1 VKNGIAENREGSN
14 GKNLDQSEI
23 TDSRG
28 DLRSETELRSDQEV
42 QGIDA
47 EEMAENQMEAGSE
60 QEDAPFHKQ
69 QAANG
74 LREDESET
82 DRGGDNRKVKNGI
95 AENREEEVVSS
106 NGEKLE
112 QSEITK
118 SRGELRNEVELG
130 NEQKVLDNDAEEMAE
145 NQMEAGSER
154 EDAPFN
160 QQQAANGLREDEKEA
175 DSGGDNRKVKNG
187 IAEKREGANGEKLN
201 RNEIADTLGELRSE
215 EELGNEQKV
224 QGNDAEELAENRM
237 KAGSELEGGQ
247 FDQQDAENGLRDSEE
262 QTEKGGDNLKE
273 KNGIAENREE
283 QVGDSNGEELD
294 RSEIIDAPGKLRKDE
309 ELRNDQEDQ
318 GNEAIAVDENSI
330 EAGSSRGDGGSD
342 RKETSD
348 ARRELDDNIET
359 DPDNPKGKNK
369 VGIAENREEE
379 VGGLSEEEL
388 AGSEIDAAER
398 MPRVEDEIEN
408 DWDEQGIG
416 ENEVEGGGLSDRN
429 GRRRRGESAT
439 SGQQNVELLDPET
452 EMEFGKREAAEA
464 DLAGLSLA
472 AQAFVASTFVLA
484 AANVE
489 AGEPIA
495 EVASKDVFPAD
506 QTVYSVQVGAFR
518 NRPEA
523 RYFGSFSPVIA
534 VPLPSG
540 VARYLT
546 GIFSDY
552 ASAARARDA
561 IRDIGGFEDAF
572 VVVYENGERAP
583 LTPVATS
590 PEAEAEAVTLLPS
603 EEGIGGDDWAGVS
616 GVWFSIQIGAFQGY
630 PTADLVE
637 ALCPCNREMLDGRLT
652 RWTTGKYQDLQ
663 SALTDLEDIRAS
675 LVEDAFVVA
684 FADGRRIKIADA
696 VAQRVSNL
704 KEQAEESLT
713 TYRIRVVRY
722 GAKAPAAE
730 AAKLLRLSEFVPMQ
744 AVVAGEWTTY
754 YSLPYAELAVAELAA
769 DRCRQAGFD
778 AILEEM
784 KQE

>member
-1 VKNGIAENREGSN
+1 
-14 GKNLDQSEI
+14 
-23 TDSRG
+23 
-28 DLRSETELRSDQEV
+28 
-42 QGIDA
+42 
-47 EEMAENQMEAGSE
+47 
-60 QEDAPFHKQ
+60 
-69 QAANG
+69 
-74 LREDESET
+74 
-82 DRGGDNRKVKNGI
+82 
-95 AENREEEVVSS
+95 
-106 NGEKLE
+106 
-112 QSEITK
+112 
-118 SRGELRNEVELG
+118 
-130 NEQKVLDNDAEEMAE
+130 
-145 NQMEAGSER
+145 
-154 EDAPFN
+154 
-160 QQQAANGLREDEKEA
+160 
-175 DSGGDNRKVKNG
+175 
-187 IAEKREGANGEKLN
+187 
-201 RNEIADTLGELRSE
+201 
-215 EELGNEQKV
+215 
-224 QGNDAEELAENRM
+224 
-237 KAGSELEGGQ
+237 
-247 FDQQDAENGLRDSEE
+247 
-262 QTEKGGDNLKE
+262 
-273 KNGIAENREE
+273 
-283 QVGDSNGEELD
+283 
-294 RSEIIDAPGKLRKDE
+294 
-309 ELRNDQEDQ
+309 
-318 GNEAIAVDENSI
+318 
-330 EAGSSRGDGGSD
+330 
-342 RKETSD
+342 
-348 ARRELDDNIET
+348 
-359 DPDNPKGKNK
+359 
-369 VGIAENREEE
+369 
-379 VGGLSEEEL
+379 LSEEEL